1 MYASV
6 RERCVYV
13 EFSMHVFLYLSFSRS
28 LRDKQCAAMLHIFR
42 LLLSLLFN
50 LLAILVDLF
59 YNTKKFYFLLS
70 LYRAAY
76 RYVCVLVSGPIDAF
90 IACCERRRSASVVC
104 QIELNRFLVC
114 ASQKYHLI
122 FFWAKKHFNKWAG
135 RLLFF
140 AVAGILFLF
149 VFLLIRG
156 SYALS
161 FTSFSSFTI
170 AISHLS
176 RQWYTYSHA
185 RTHAH
190 HTNDTD
196 LHISHCSYFRT
207 FISNLFFSAVLPLF
221 PLFVRVFWIH
231 ASLFRIQ
238 WNNFHFNENEYGN
251 EWIRKITRGIGRII
265 SFVRVSMVSFSCRQN
280 CGDFVI
286 WCVHAEHA

>member
-13 EFSMHVFLYLSFSRS
+13 EFSMHMFLYLSFSRS

-70 LYRAAY
+70 LYRAVY
-76 RYVCVLVSGPIDAF
+76 RYVCACVRPYWCIYCVLWEKTKCKCCLPNWIESVSGV
-90 IACCERRRSASVVC
+90 CESKIS
-104 QIELNRFLVC
+104 FD
-114 ASQKYHLI
+114 
-122 FFWAKKHFNKWAG
+122 FFRAKKHFNKWAG

-170 AISHLS
+170 TISHLS